1 MSSHST
7 RIVLVR
13 HGETV
18 WHAENRYAG
27 TSDIALTP
35 KGEQQALHLAAW
47 AQSANLGAVYAS
59 TLSRAITTA
68 TPAAEAAR
76 VMLQTSPDLVE
87 LDFGLGEGLTDRE
100 MDAKFPDVR
109 AAFRLDPVTHHLP
122 GGENPI
128 AAVNR
133 AMSALR
139 KIASAHEGDR
149 VLVVAH
155 NTLIRLLLCHV
166 LQIPLARYR
175 ATFPHL
181 ANGTLTEI
189 EFRPT
194 GVALLSFNSP
204 LVQEGLS

>member
-1 MSSHST
+1 MSSNAT

-27 TSDIALTP
+27 SSDIALTR
-35 KGEQQALHLAAW
+35 KGEQQALNLAAW
-47 AQSANLGAVYAS
+47 AKNAKLAAVYAS
-59 TLSRAITTA
+59 TLSRAVATA
-68 TPAAEAAR
+68 IPVAAVAR

-87 LDFGLGEGLTDRE
+87 LDFGLGEGLTDQE
-100 MDAKFPDVR
+100 MNAKFPEAR
-109 AAFRLDPVTHHLP
+109 AAFCVDPVTHHLP
-122 GGENPI
+122 GGENPT

-133 AMSALR
+133 AMSALQ

-155 NTLIRLLLCHV
+155 NTLIRLMLCHL

-175 ATFPHL
+175 STFPHL

-204 LVQEGLS
+204 LVQEQM

>member
-1 MSSHST
+1 MNSSFT

-18 WHAENRYAG
+18 WHAKNRYAG
-27 TSDIALTP
+27 VSDIALTP
-35 KGEQQALHLAAW
+35 KGEQQALRLAAW
-47 AQSANLGAVYAS
+47 ALSANLAAVYAS
-59 TLSRAITTA
+59 TLSRSIATA
-68 TPAAEAAR
+68 TPAAAAAGVPLR
-76 VMLQTSPDLVE
+76 TSTALVE
-87 LDFGLGEGLTDRE
+87 LNFGLGEGLTDQE
-100 MDAKFPDVR
+100 MEAKFPEAR
-109 AAFRLDPVTHHLP
+109 AAFRIDPVAHHLP
-122 GGENPI
+122 GGEDPP

-133 AMSALR
+133 AMAALQE
-139 KIASAHEGDR
+139 IVSAHNRKR

-155 NTLIRLLLCHV
+155 NTLIRLLLCHI

-175 ATFPHL
+175 TTFPHL

-204 LVQEGLS
+204 LIQENML

>member
-1 MSSHST
+1 MSSNAT

-27 TSDIALTP
+27 ISDIALTR
-35 KGEQQALHLAAW
+35 KGEQQALNLAAW
-47 AQSANLGAVYAS
+47 AKNAKLAAVYAS
-59 TLSRAITTA
+59 TLSRAVATA
-68 TPAAEAAR
+68 IPVAAVAR

-87 LDFGLGEGLTDRE
+87 LDFGLGEGLTDQE
-100 MDAKFPDVR
+100 MNAKFPEAR
-109 AAFRLDPVTHHLP
+109 AAFRVDPVTHHLP
-122 GGENPI
+122 GGENPT

-133 AMSALR
+133 AMSTLQ

-155 NTLIRLLLCHV
+155 NTLIRLTLCHL

-175 ATFPHL
+175 STFPHL

-204 LVQEGLS
+204 LVQEQM